1 MEIMFDLEQAGSQSV
16 SPALG
21 CRDEAGT
28 SCVQGQ
34 LRLHSIY
41 FRIPMLLSETI
52 LLKQT
57 NQPAKQNP
65 CFGASL
71 ASVNLV
77 L

>member
-16 SPALG
+16 SPALE

-41 FRIPMLLSETI
+41 FRIPMLT
-52 LLKQT
+52 
-57 NQPAKQNP
+57 
-65 CFGASL
+65 
-71 ASVNLV
+71 
-77 L
+77 